1 MNKFK
6 FMAAAL
12 LVIGAVA
19 IVSCEKKNTDPVEN
33 PHPIGNYPNDDV
45 ELLVNQIITLDEEGK
60 IIRTEGLQLNK
71 DFPGQIT
78 FVAEDFE
85 AAEKFFSSLIPSD
98 ADHFKNGDNHI
109 WNLRDTLGTTK
120 GTATLKKVSGTA
132 DGRVAE
138 IEIPVCARPLE
149 SVSFIPKSKMPLN
162 DDYFD
167 ISNCDA
173 LDDFQLGSAV
183 TLEKGKLPELAIM
196 EGNVFNRGTGKFV
209 VLQTY
214 EPGQRNGILVRL
226 ETTNHNYITN
236 GSDSETHR
244 KRASYEWDL
253 RKIHNALTDRPALHS
268 ALKDAGMN
276 DWQHHFMCKKN
287 NGDDRDY
294 RYHIKDDKGLQQLHF
309 FGSWYYYEAYMYSFH
324 VIQRSSDGEYVVE
337 ITFM

>member
-1 MNKFK
+1 MKK
-6 FMAAAL
+6 MKLMAAAL
-12 LVIGAVA
+12 LFIGAA
-19 IVSCEKKNTDPVEN
+19 IVSCEKKNTDPQEN
-33 PHPIGNYPNDDV
+33 PHPVGNYPNDDV
-45 ELLVNQIITLDEEGK
+45 ELIVNQIVSLDEEGK

-85 AAEKFFSSLIPSD
+85 AAEKFFSSLIPSG

-109 WNLRDTLGTTK
+109 WNLRDTLGVTK
-120 GTATLKKVSGTA
+120 GTAMLKKVSGA
-132 DGRVAE
+132 EDGRVAE

-149 SVSFIPKSKMPLN
+149 SVSFIPKSKLPLN

-173 LDDFQLGSAV
+173 LDNFQLGSAV

-287 NGDDRDY
+287 NGDNRDY
-294 RYHIKDDKGLQQLHF
+294 RYHIKDDKGLQELCF

>member
-78 FVAEDFE
+78 FVAENFE
-85 AAEKFFSSLIPSD
+85 EAEKYFLSLIPSD

-109 WNLRDTLGTTK
+109 WNLRDTLGVTK
-120 GTATLKKVSGTA
+120 GTATLKKLSGA
-132 DGRVAE
+132 EDGRVAE
-138 IEIPVCARPLE
+138 IEIPLCARPLE

-183 TLEKGKLPELAIM
+183 TLEKGKLPELAVM